1 MCPFFSF
8 TATPTLLVP
17 LIIFFLCIIPLLLD
31 NIAPNNISSCLVPLL
46 AGLLLEHLRPL
57 SVLMLELLL
66 DVLKL
71 LQLLLPHP
79 DQLMLLGG
87 QPLEDDIESR
97 RGLHAVGLEAL
108 DAEGLDGGAQAVE
121 AGLHPGLLYRNRLVW
136 VGGTLLIDR

>member
-1 MCPFFSF
+1 MLEIPLLFPFFSF
-8 TATPTLLVP
+8 SATFTSLVP
-17 LIIFFLCIIPLLLD
+17 FVLFFLCIIPFLLD

-79 DQLMLLGG
+79 GEHGPGGWWNQYITTEPPAGGSIEARPTLLPASVSGWPREG
-87 QPLEDDIESR
+87 ADQPLPHRHLS
-97 RGLHAVGLEAL
+97 
-108 DAEGLDGGAQAVE
+108 
-121 AGLHPGLLYRNRLVW
+121 HPSLSHS
-136 VGGTLLIDR
+136 